1 MSVASASN
9 AAEVSPRP
17 AAEAPKRVARIRTMG
32 SAYANSD
39 AASPADASP
48 ITVTVSPTSK
58 CLELSTMVR

>member
-1 MSVASASN
+1 MSVASASS
-9 AAEVSPRP
+9 AAQVSPRP
-17 AAEAPKRVARIRTMG
+17 AAATPKRVARMSAMG

-58 CLELSTMVR
+58 CLEVSTMVR